1 MGQLQLHTKLKKTQF
16 MKKISIVQDQLGGWR
31 KAKDTAANIMIT
43 GGGLAV
49 LGAILLIFFYL
60 LYEIL
65 PLFKS
70 AELELVESYQLSQT
84 TRSTSS
90 DTLYLGMEEQAE
102 VATRLDRSGLITF
115 FRANSGEIVDSKQLS
130 VSGGIDSFG
139 LNSEQQPLMALA
151 AETGVLLVQ
160 PDYKISYPND
170 ERVITPVVEYPYGD
184 APIEFDIPAT
194 RSGVIDTIA
203 VRDSEEQLVLVA
215 KVGNTLYGRRFVKDE
230 DFLTEEI
237 VLEEERLE
245 FPVIDIDINWI
256 LIGPDQRWLY
266 LVSKN
271 GDFRVINMVTAE
283 VIDRGR
289 LLDTG
294 LVTDF
299 RFLLGGISLLVASD
313 QGEIV
318 QWFMVRE
325 DGKPPRLQKIRSFH
339 ASGVGVTA
347 VVVEHRRKGFIA
359 LNTEN
364 SAAIFHTTSSRLLLE
379 KTVADGNRTISSL
392 AISPRANA
400 LLTRDDDGGYSYW
413 LLENEHPEISWSVL
427 WEKIWYES
435 YPEPDCIWQSSA
447 SDNDFEEKYSFT
459 PLAFGTLKAAF
470 YAMLIAAPLAICGAI
485 YTAYFMTPGIRRKVK
500 PLIELMEALPTVIL
514 GFLAGLWLA
523 PFFERNLAG
532 VFATFILLP
541 VGVLLFGFLWS
552 RLPKSIRLRV
562 PDGWHAV
569 LLIPVVIAIVSGSVA
584 SSGMLELWFFGGDMR
599 AWLTH
604 DLGVSFDQRNA
615 MVVGVAMGFAVVP
628 TIFSIAEDAIFSVPK
643 SLSYGSLALG
653 ATPWQTLVGV
663 VIPTA
668 SPGIFSALMIG
679 MGRAV
684 GETMIV
690 LMATGN
696 TPVMDANIFEGMRTL
711 AANIAVEI
719 GEAEVDSS
727 HYRVLFLAAFVLF
740 LFTFVVNTAAEIV
753 RQRLRKKYGSL

>member
-1 MGQLQLHTKLKKTQF
+1 MKNTSITQ
-16 MKKISIVQDQLGGWR
+16 DRLGKWR
-31 KAKDTAANIMIT
+31 KAKDTAANITIT

-65 PLFKS
+65 PLFQSAKLELTERYEIVQTGDSKS
-70 AELELVESYQLSQT
+70 AE
-84 TRSTSS
+84 
-90 DTLYLGMEEQAE
+90 TLYLGMEEQAE
-102 VATRLDRSGLITF
+102 IATRLDGSGHITF
-115 FRANSGEIVDSKQLS
+115 FRSSTGEIVDSKQLP
-130 VSGGIDSFG
+130 VGEGVDSFG

-151 AETGVLLVQ
+151 GGAGVLLAQ
-160 PDYKISYPND
+160 PTYKISYPND
-170 ERVITPVVEYPYGD
+170 QRLITPVVDYPYGE
-184 APIEFDIPAT
+184 ALIDIGIPES
-194 RSGVIDTIA
+194 SGGLIDTIA
-203 VRDSEEQLVLVA
+203 VRDGEEELVLIG
-215 KVGNTLYGRRFVKDE
+215 KVDNALYGMRFIKEE
-230 DFLTEEI
+230 DFLTEET
-237 VLEEERLE
+237 VLIKEQLAL
-245 FPVIDIDINWI
+245 PIIDIDINWI
-256 LIGPDQRWLY
+256 AIGSDQQWLY
-266 LVSKN
+266 LVSKD
-271 GDFRVINMVTAE
+271 GSFRIINLVTAE
-283 VIDRGR
+283 IIDRGR

-294 LVTDF
+294 TVTDF
-299 RFLLGGISLLVASD
+299 RFLLGGISLLVAND

-325 DGKPPRLQKIRSFH
+325 DGKPPRLQKIRSFSNSD
-339 ASGVGVTA
+339 AAVTKL
-347 VVVEHRRKGFIA
+347 VVEHRRKGFIA
-359 LNTEN
+359 L
-364 SAAIFHTTSSRLLLE
+364 SAESALAIFHTTSSRLLLE
-379 KTVADGNRTISSL
+379 KTVAENNRKIVTL

-400 LLTRDDDGGYSYW
+400 LLTLDDAGGYSFW
-413 LLENEHPEISWSVL
+413 SLENQHPEISWSSL
-427 WEKIWYES
+427 WEKVWYES
-435 YPEPDCIWQSSA
+435 YPEPDFIWQSSA

-470 YAMLIAAPLAICGAI
+470 YAMLIAAPLAVCGAI

-532 VFATFILLP
+532 VFAIFILLP
-541 VGVLLFGFLWS
+541 FGVLLFGFLWS
-552 RLPKSIRLRV
+552 RLPKPIRLRV
-562 PDGWHAV
+562 PDGWHAI
-569 LLIPVVIAIVSGSVA
+569 LLIPVVIAIVLGCVAASGL
-584 SSGMLELWFFGGDMR
+584 LELWFFGGDMR
-599 AWLTH
+599 AWLTY
-604 DLGVSFDQRNA
+604 DLGVSYDQRNA
-615 MVVGVAMGFAVVP
+615 MVVGVAMGFAVIP

-696 TPVMDANIFEGMRTL
+696 TPVMDVNIFEGMRTL

-719 GEAEVDSS
+719 GETEVDSS
-727 HYRVLFLAAFVLF
+727 HFRILFLAAFVLF

>member
-1 MGQLQLHTKLKKTQF
+1 MKNTSITQ
-16 MKKISIVQDQLGGWR
+16 DRLGKWR
-31 KAKDTAANIMIT
+31 KAKDTAANITIT

-65 PLFKS
+65 PLFQSAKLELTERYEIVQTGESNS
-70 AELELVESYQLSQT
+70 AE
-84 TRSTSS
+84 
-90 DTLYLGMEEQAE
+90 TLYLGMEEQAE
-102 VATRLDRSGLITF
+102 IATRLDGSGHITF
-115 FRANSGEIVDSKQLS
+115 FRTSTGEIVDSKQLP
-130 VSGGIDSFG
+130 VGEGVDSFG

-151 AETGVLLVQ
+151 GGAGVLLAQ
-160 PDYKISYPND
+160 PTYKISYPND
-170 ERVITPVVEYPYGD
+170 QRLITPVVDYPYGE
-184 APIEFDIPAT
+184 ALIDIGIPES
-194 RSGVIDTIA
+194 SGGLIDTIA
-203 VRDSEEQLVLVA
+203 VRDGEEELVLIG
-215 KVGNTLYGRRFVKDE
+215 KVDNALYGMRFIKEE
-230 DFLTEEI
+230 DFLTEET
-237 VLEEERLE
+237 VLIKEQLAL
-245 FPVIDIDINWI
+245 PIIDIDINWI
-256 LIGPDQRWLY
+256 AIGSDQQWLY
-266 LVSKN
+266 LVSKD
-271 GDFRVINMVTAE
+271 GSFRIINLVTAE
-283 VIDRGR
+283 IIDRGR

-294 LVTDF
+294 TVTDF
-299 RFLLGGISLLVASD
+299 RFLLGGISLLVAND

-325 DGKPPRLQKIRSFH
+325 DGKPPRLQKIRSFSNSD
-339 ASGVGVTA
+339 AAVTKL
-347 VVVEHRRKGFIA
+347 VVEHRRKGFIA
-359 LNTEN
+359 L
-364 SAAIFHTTSSRLLLE
+364 SAESALAIFHTTSSRLLLE
-379 KTVADGNRTISSL
+379 KTVAENNRKIVTL

-400 LLTRDDDGGYSYW
+400 LLTLDDAGGYSFW
-413 LLENEHPEISWSVL
+413 SLENQHPEISWSSL
-427 WEKIWYES
+427 WEKVWYES
-435 YPEPDCIWQSSA
+435 YPEPDFIWQSSA

-470 YAMLIAAPLAICGAI
+470 YAMLIAAPLAVCGAI

-532 VFATFILLP
+532 VFAIFILLP
-541 VGVLLFGFLWS
+541 FGVLLFGFLWS
-552 RLPKSIRLRV
+552 RLPKPIRLRV
-562 PDGWHAV
+562 PDGWHAI
-569 LLIPVVIAIVSGSVA
+569 LLIPVVIAIVLGCVAASGL
-584 SSGMLELWFFGGDMR
+584 LELWFFGGDMR
-599 AWLTH
+599 AWLTY
-604 DLGVSFDQRNA
+604 DLGVSYDQRNA
-615 MVVGVAMGFAVVP
+615 MVVGVAMGFAVIP

-696 TPVMDANIFEGMRTL
+696 TPVMDVNIFEGMRTL

-719 GEAEVDSS
+719 GETEVDSS
-727 HYRVLFLAAFVLF
+727 HFRILFLAAFVLF